1 MMHNPAAPAR
11 LAGLDTLRALAIAL
25 VLMSH
30 YNGFI
35 AQGSVFGFIGEV
47 GWAGVDL
54 FFVLSGY
61 LIGNQLMA
69 PAARG
74 EPLSLK
80 TFFARRLLRTLPN
93 YYVVLAVYLLLP
105 HSPIWGK
112 TMESVWRFL
121 TFTQN
126 FGMMYGQTFTHSW
139 SLCIEEQFY
148 LVLPLAVLVLVGSR
162 RSPRLLWCAL
172 VAAIGAGIA
181 TRGISFMNGQEAF
194 SAPAYYSTWARFD
207 GLLPGVAIAML
218 KNFHRGL
225 FDRLLK
231 HGNALLVAGLVM
243 AGAVL
248 YGVRYDAPNPFMTS
262 TFGFSLVA
270 MSFALLTC
278 AALSPSSLL
287 NRVRIP
293 GATSLA
299 LWSYAVYLVHKPVFM
314 ALHPELSRRGI
325 DAEAPLT
332 IVAVMAAG
340 VFGGWVLYRLVETPF
355 MRLRARWYPAVPAKS
370 LGTAACHTAA
380 DVSVEAANSS
390 FRA

>member
-11 LAGLDTLRALAIAL
+11 LAGLDTLRAIAIAL
-25 VLMSH
+25 VLMTH
-30 YNGFI
+30 YNGFV
-35 AQGSVFGFIGEV
+35 ARGSIFGFIGEV

-61 LIGNQLMA
+61 LIGNQLLA
-69 PAARG
+69 PVARG
-74 EPLSLK
+74 ESLSLK

-105 HSPIWGK
+105 HSAIWGK
-112 TMESVWRFL
+112 TMAPAWRYL

-126 FGMMYGQTFTHSW
+126 FGLKYGETFTHSW

-148 LVLPLAVLVLVGSR
+148 LVLPLAVLALVRPS

-172 VAAIGAGIA
+172 LAAIGAGIA

-194 SAPAYYSTWARFD
+194 SAPAYYSTFARFD
-207 GLLPGVAIAML
+207 ELLPGVAIAML
-218 KNFHRGL
+218 KNFHPGL
-225 FDRLLK
+225 FGRILK
-231 HGNALLVAGLVM
+231 HGNALLAAGIAM
-243 AGAVL
+243 AVAVL
-248 YGVRYDAPNPFMTS
+248 YGVRYDAPNLFLTS

-270 MSFALLTC
+270 ISFALLTL
-278 AALSPSSLL
+278 AALSPHSLL
-287 NRVRIP
+287 NRLRIP

-314 ALHPELSRRGI
+314 ALRPELERRGI
-325 DAEAPLT
+325 DPAAPLT

-340 VFGGWVLYRLVETPF
+340 ILGGWLLYRLVETPF
-355 MRLRARWYPAVPAKS
+355 MRLRARWFPATGHRLDSPLVPRE
-370 LGTAACHTAA
+370 
-380 DVSVEAANSS
+380 VRSS
-390 FRA
+390 AQGCEQRN

>member
-11 LAGLDTLRALAIAL
+11 LAGLDTLRAIAIAL

-30 YNGFI
+30 YNGFV

-61 LIGNQLMA
+61 LIGNQLLA

-74 EPLSLK
+74 ESSSLK

-112 TMESVWRFL
+112 TMAPVWNFL

-126 FGMMYGQTFTHSW
+126 FGMIYGQTFTHSW

-148 LVLPLAVLVLVGSR
+148 LMLPLAVLVLVGRR
-162 RSPRLLWCAL
+162 RSPRLLWGAL
-172 VAAIGAGIA
+172 AVSIGAGIA
-181 TRGISFMNGQEAF
+181 TRGFNFMHGQEAF
-194 SAPAYYSTWARFD
+194 SAPAYYSTWCRAD
-207 GLLPGVAIAML
+207 ELLPGVAIAML

-231 HGNALLVAGLVM
+231 HGNALLAAGLVM

-248 YGVRYDAPNPFMTS
+248 YGVRYDAPNPFLTS

-270 MSFALLTC
+270 ISFALLTC
-278 AALSPSSLL
+278 AALSPRSLL
-287 NRVRIP
+287 NRVRVP

-340 VFGGWVLYRLVETPF
+340 IFGGWVLYRLVETPF
-355 MRLRARWYPAVPAKS
+355 MRLRARWYPAVQPKS
-370 LGTAACHTAA
+370 LGSAVCHPAVT
-380 DVSVEAANSS
+380 VPVEAASS
-390 FRA
+390 SPRG